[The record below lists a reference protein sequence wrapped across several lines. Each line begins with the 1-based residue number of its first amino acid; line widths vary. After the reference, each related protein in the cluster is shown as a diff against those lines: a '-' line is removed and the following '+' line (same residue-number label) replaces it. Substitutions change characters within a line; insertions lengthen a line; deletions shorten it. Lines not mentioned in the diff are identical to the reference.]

1 MQIIMIAF
9 RTRQGGRLTQALLS
23 AGSTWHARPLAASV
37 CTVVPAAAVAT
48 GYSRTFVRPMRRLTH
63 QPQLETVGKRHPRSL
78 TRQGFDASVFRKR
91 GGNRD
96 RGLLGVLYP
105 ERILRMIHTQNEGIY
120 RALIAQLDKLA
131 RHNRQ
136 ESYKTRQRYY
146 EAMQRFC
153 RFLAEEYRL
162 QKLTNISGKH
172 LVDYVRHLQ
181 ENGKAA
187 STIKTELAAIRFWHD
202 QISNTKHK
210 LPSNADLADQAPLER
225 RKLQGIDR
233 HWTPEQFTAFTSAC
247 REEGREDY
255 AAIATLT
262 FYVGLRIHE
271 ACRLDT
277 AAVEAWE
284 RFRTLRALRD
294 IEGPKLL
301 HVLTVKGKG
310 GRVRSVPVEAGAA
323 KQALRDRKAA
333 VQRGHKLFV
342 PDDVATDAYIHAFQA
357 FLREHRPDQG
367 TNPRPLTH
375 HGMRHSYAARQYR
388 AAVDSGASE
397 YRAKLDVSHLLGH
410 GRADVTDVYLASEK
424 PENQ

>member
-1 MQIIMIAF
+1 MQIIMIAS

-23 AGSTWHARPLAASV
+23 AGSTWHAQPVAASV
-37 CTVVPAAAVAT
+37 CTVAPAAAAAT
-48 GYSRTFVRPMRRLTH
+48 GHSRAILRPMRHLTH
-63 QPQLETVGKRHPRSL
+63 QQHQSETVGRRHPRSL
-78 TRQGFDASVFRKR
+78 MRRGFDASGIRKR

-96 RGLLGVLYP
+96 RRLLGVLYP

-120 RALIAQLDKLA
+120 HALLDQLDKLE

-136 ESYKTRQRYY
+136 GSYKTRQRYY

-153 RFLAEEYRL
+153 RFLADSYHL

-172 LVDYVRHLQ
+172 LVAYVRHLQ

-202 QISNTKHK
+202 KLGEAKYK
-210 LPSNADLADQAPLER
+210 LPSNGDLADQAPLER
-225 RKLQGIDR
+225 RKLQGTDR
-233 HWTPEQFTAFTSAC
+233 HWTPEQFAAFVEAC
-247 REEGREDY
+247 READRTDY
-255 AAIATLT
+255 ADIATLT
-262 FYVGLRIHE
+262 YYVGLRIHE
-271 ACRLDT
+271 VCRLDT

-284 RFRTLRALRD
+284 RT
-294 IEGPKLL
+294 G
-301 HVLTVKGKG
+301 VLTVKGKG

-323 KQALRDRKAA
+323 KQALRDRRAA

-342 PDDVATDAYIHAFQA
+342 PDDTATDAYIYAFQS

-367 TNPRPLTH
+367 TNPRP
-375 HGMRHSYAARQYR
+375 RHSYAIRQYQT
-388 AAVDSGASE
+388 AVDGGASE
-397 YRAKLDVSHLLGH
+397 HRAKLDVSHLLGH
-410 GRADVTDVYLASEK
+410 GRADVTDVYLAFEK